1 MGTNIDAI
9 KVGSRIGIDEETCIN
24 FANTQDNCATVIQT
38 ASAQVSKLRGGS
50 AAVFNDKENLKK
62 FVAFSNQQRTSCST
76 VKKT

>member
-50 AAVFNDKENLKK
+50 SEMFKDKENLKK
-62 FVAFSNQQRTSCST
+62 FAAFSNQQRTSCST
-76 VKKT
+76 VKKN